1 MKLETRIF
9 ICFLLTLIFI
19 LCTGCHSTKYEWLPE
34 DNLLNKYEK
43 ETGVIKGTIVKISFK
58 MKSYDDL

>member
-34 DNLLNKYEK
+34 DKPVSNKYEK
-43 ETGVIKGTIVKISFK
+43 ETGVIKGTIVKISF
-58 MKSYDDL
+58 